1 MGLIVHW
8 LVGKIII
15 METENKT
22 TETQTE
28 QVENSNQFIKKQ
40 KEEPTLKVTFGD
52 LLKKRLAQ

>member
-1 MGLIVHW
+1 
-8 LVGKIII
+8 